1 MAMTI
6 QDHIKGIKDEIELC
20 QRQHN
25 MLLAEN
31 VKLDTLKTSTNN
43 TVAIEE
49 EMAHNVVQYKRYINR
64 LTQLARTLEFW
75 QNVERT
81 FDSQFSVEDLMSL

>member
-6 QDHIKGIKDEIELC
+6 QDYIKGIRDEIELC
-20 QRQHN
+20 QRRHN
-25 MLLAEN
+25 MLLIEN
-31 VKLDTLKTSTNN
+31 IDLDTLKTSTNN

-49 EMAHNVVQYKRYINR
+49 KMARNNVQYKRNINR

-75 QNVERT
+75 QNAERT
-81 FDSQFSVEDLMSL
+81 FDSQFSVEDLMNL